1 MGERLA
7 SVSFIL
13 TVSILYIMLL
23 YVYLKIVDNTSTVS
37 TISSNPV
44 AVHLFICNETFY
56 IQSSCVSW
64 TNVQD
69 SSDAG
74 WTKEWICSW

>member
-44 AVHLFICNETFY
+44 AVHLFIYNETFY
-56 IQSSCVSW
+56 I
-64 TNVQD
+64 
-69 SSDAG
+69 
-74 WTKEWICSW
+74 